1 MNTYQRLTIW
11 CVITVS
17 TVFSIAYIAVMTF
30 QCHPISYFWTRFL
43 GVSTGTCIPATVI
56 ADMTYAHGAI
66 STWSDW
72 TLGILPI
79 FLVWNLNM
87 NPRTKVSV
95 ALILGLGAL

>member
-1 MNTYQRLTIW
+1 LVNTA
-11 CVITVS
+11 
-17 TVFSIAYIAVMTF
+17 FSIAFLFVIIF
-30 QCHPISYFWTRFL
+30 QCYPVSYFWTRFL
-43 GVSTGTCIPATVI
+43 GESGTCIPATVV
-56 ADMTYAHGAI
+56 ADMTYAHAAI
-66 STWSDW
+66 ITWSDW